1 MSFPEVIDLS
11 SDDESGEANLNVVKQ
26 EPANGIREAEVIAV
40 KQEPGLNSSN
50 IRQKSFNTED
60 LSQRQTSTSHS
71 TWQESPANGPNTL
84 QSNSGVLGQ
93 MRSSN
98 GSAFGPKL
106 PPAPLCRQFWKA
118 GSYDDA
124 QASKSQVQSG
134 QNRLRVHPKFLH
146 SNATSHKWAFGA
158 IAELLDNA
166 FDEVQ
171 NGASFV
177 MVDKISNPRDGHPA
191 LLIHDDGGGM
201 DPESMRRCMSFG
213 FSAKKSDS
221 AIGQYGNGFKT
232 STMRLGAD
240 VIVFSRHASKR
251 MLTQSVGLL
260 SFSFLRQTGYDRIV
274 VPMVDYEF
282 EASTGKLKNLSSY
295 SAEHFSAN
303 LAMIV
308 QWSPYG
314 SEAELLKQFD
324 NMGPHGTKVIIY
336 NLWCNDDGDLELDF
350 ESNPEDIMVTGAPKI
365 LPTNHQGKMLS
376 QHHIANRFPYSL
388 RVYSSILYRIVPKNF
403 RIILR
408 GKVVEHHNIATNLK
422 FPEFILYK
430 PQIAGNAEAAV
441 ITTIGFLKEAP
452 HVNIH
457 GFSVYHKNRLIMP
470 FWRVVS
476 QTNSRGRGV
485 AGVLEAN
492 FIEPTH
498 NKQDFEKTT
507 LFQKLEARLKDMTL
521 EYWDFHCGLIGYQ
534 QPKKSSTPTAR
545 APPSKPCN
553 LQPVIMNRA
562 PPGFS
567 SPRPGLQSRSPRDPH
582 NSRSSERRQEELT
595 PSQHNSSTPGPIAKR
610 KGRDDVADNERLKK
624 QTRLGE
630 GSEASGSRHQWAAN
644 GVDNPLQAQE
654 AEIVQENKK
663 LRSQCLEYEKSEE
676 ELNLRVEL
684 LKIELR
690 EVQHEYS
697 RLLAESKAME
707 AVAVKEEKT

>member
-1 MSFPEVIDLS
+1 MSYPEIIDLC
-11 SDDESGEANLNVVKQ
+11 SDDEGEEANVSVVKQEPAGAIRVAEVNVVKQ
-26 EPANGIREAEVIAV
+26 EP
-40 KQEPGLNSSN
+40 GLDHSIFRQKINSSDD
-50 IRQKSFNTED
+50 RAQK
-60 LSQRQTSTSHS
+60 QTSTSNVIR
-71 TWQESPANGPNTL
+71 QESPANGGANAL
-84 QSNSGVLGQ
+84 NNNHNNSSILGQ
-93 MRSSN
+93 VGSSTN
-98 GSAFGPKL
+98 GSALGSRL
-106 PPAPLCRQFWKA
+106 PPAPLSRQFWKA
-118 GSYDDA
+118 GNYDDT
-124 QASKSQVQSG
+124 QASKLQPQSG

-166 FDEVQ
+166 FDEVR

-177 MVDKISNPRDGHPA
+177 MVDKIINPRDGLPA

-213 FSAKKSDS
+213 FSAKKSES

-260 SFSFLRQTGYDRIV
+260 SYTFLRQTGHDRIV

-282 EASTGKLKNLSSY
+282 EASTGKLRNLSSY
-295 SAEHFSAN
+295 SADHFSAN
-303 LAMIV
+303 LSMLV
-308 QWSPYG
+308 QWSPFG

-324 NMGPHGTKVIIY
+324 NMGHHGTKVIIY

-350 ESNPEDIMVTGAPKI
+350 ESDPKDIMVTGAPKI
-365 LPTNHQGKMLS
+365 IQSSHQGRMIS
-376 QHHIANRFPYSL
+376 QHHVANRYPYSL
-388 RVYSSILYRIVPKNF
+388 RVYSSILYRIIPKHF

-408 GKVVEHHNIATNLK
+408 GEIVQHHNIAQEIK

-430 PQIAGNAEAAV
+430 PQVGGVVEAEV

-534 QPKKSSTPTAR
+534 QPKKLPTAR
-545 APPSKPCN
+545 VPQSKAID
-553 LQPVIMNRA
+553 LQPVPRD
-562 PPGFS
+562 PGSTTPS
-567 SPRPGLQSRSPRDPH
+567 SPRTPSEGRTVHTSPVANFQKSSAPGLS
-582 NSRSSERRQEELT
+582 L
-595 PSQHNSSTPGPIAKR
+595 KR
-610 KGRDDVADNERLKK
+610 KGQDHMEDTARIKRHEKSVEKS
-624 QTRLGE
+624 T
-630 GSEASGSRHQWAAN
+630 SGRKHQWEAQSAN
-644 GVDNPLQAQE
+644 GAENPLKNQE
-654 AEIVQENKK
+654 ADIFQENKK
-663 LRSQCLEYEKSEE
+663 LHAQCKEYEKQEV
-676 ELNLRVEL
+676 ELNDKVDL
-684 LKIELR
+684 LKIELL
-690 EVQHEYS
+690 EVQHEYE
-697 RLLAESKAME
+697 RLLSESKALEAME
-707 AVAVKEEKT
+707 AAVKAEKT